1 MLHQSFIAGLGLLI
15 LLANFIWT
23 SLIFLQSVNSIE
35 EKYPPV
41 HLWNPDLCEDVEM
54 KIDREGNWF
63 YQGSIIGRDKLKI
76 LFSRILKFE
85 DGNYYLVTP
94 VEKVPV
100 KVDLA
105 PYMIIDY
112 EVDSDHENII
122 LKTNLDL
129 SIPLNK
135 EHKLEVKKIGDEHI
149 PFVHVRN
156 NIEGFISRSVYYS
169 LIEIALK
176 QDNGSSDQLT
186 LQSFNCDF
194 NLGQTI

>member
-1 MLHQSFIAGLGLLI
+1 MDFSDL
-15 LLANFIWT
+15 
-23 SLIFLQSVNSIE
+23 LQSVNSIE

-41 HLWNPDLCEDVEM
+41 HLWNPDLCEGVEM

-129 SIPLNK
+129 SIPLNQ

-156 NIEGFISRSVYYS
+156 NIEGFISRSVYYA

-176 QDNGSSDQLT
+176 QDNASSDQLT
-186 LQSFNCDF
+186 LKSFASEF
-194 NLGQTI
+194 SLGEVS

>member
-1 MLHQSFIAGLGLLI
+1 MDFSDL
-15 LLANFIWT
+15 
-23 SLIFLQSVNSIE
+23 LQSVNSIE

-41 HLWNPDLCEDVEM
+41 HLWNPDLCEGVEM
-54 KIDREGNWF
+54 RIDREGNWF

-76 LFSRILKFE
+76 LFSRILKLEEGKYF
-85 DGNYYLVTP
+85 LVTP

-100 KVDLA
+100 TVDLA

-112 EVDSDHENII
+112 EVDSDHKNII

-129 SIPLNK
+129 SIPLDK
-135 EHKLEVKKIGDEHI
+135 EHRLELKNIGDEHI

-169 LIEIALK
+169 LIEIALN

-186 LQSFNCDF
+186 LVSFDYDF

>member
-1 MLHQSFIAGLGLLI
+1 MDFSDL
-15 LLANFIWT
+15 
-23 SLIFLQSVNSIE
+23 LQSVNSIE

-41 HLWNPDLCEDVEM
+41 HLWNPDLCEGVEM

-63 YQGSIIGRDKLKI
+63 YQNSIIGRDKLKI
-76 LFSRILKFE
+76 LFSRILKLEE
-85 DGNYYLVTP
+85 DKYFLVTP

-100 KVDLA
+100 TVDLA

-112 EVDSDHENII
+112 EVDSDHRNII

-129 SIPLNK
+129 SIPLDND
-135 EHKLEVKKIGDEHI
+135 HRLELKNIGDEHI

-169 LIEIALK
+169 LIEIALN

-186 LQSFNCDF
+186 LKSFDCDF

>member
-1 MLHQSFIAGLGLLI
+1 MNFADLL
-15 LLANFIWT
+15 N
-23 SLIFLQSVNSIE
+23 SVNSIE

-41 HLWNPDLCEDVEM
+41 HLWDPDLCVGVEM

-63 YQGSIIGRDKLKI
+63 YQNSIIDRDKLKI
-76 LFSRILKFE
+76 LFSRILKLEEGKYF
-85 DGNYYLVTP
+85 LVTP

-100 KVDLA
+100 TVDLA

-112 EVDSDHENII
+112 EVDSDHRNII

-129 SIPLNK
+129 SIPLDND
-135 EHKLEVKKIGDEHI
+135 HRLELKIIGDEHI

-169 LIEIALK
+169 LIEIALN

-186 LQSFNCDF
+186 LKSFDCDF

>member
-1 MLHQSFIAGLGLLI
+1 MDFSDL
-15 LLANFIWT
+15 
-23 SLIFLQSVNSIE
+23 LQSVNSID

-41 HLWNPDLCEDVEM
+41 HLWNPDLCEGVEM

-76 LFSRILKFE
+76 LFSRILKLE
-85 DGNYYLVTP
+85 NGKYYLVTP
-94 VEKVPV
+94 VEKVAV

-105 PYMIIDY
+105 PYKIIDY
-112 EVDSDHENII
+112 EVDSDDKNII

-129 SIPLNK
+129 SIPLDK
-135 EHKLEVKKIGDEHI
+135 DHKLELKKIGEEQI
-149 PFVHVRN
+149 PFIQVRD

-176 QDNGSSDQLT
+176 QENTPSDQLI
-186 LQSFNCDF
+186 LKSFDCDF
-194 NLGQTI
+194 NLGEIR

>member
-1 MLHQSFIAGLGLLI
+1 
-15 LLANFIWT
+15 
-23 SLIFLQSVNSIE
+23 
-35 EKYPPV
+35 
-41 HLWNPDLCEDVEM
+41 
-54 KIDREGNWF
+54 
-63 YQGSIIGRDKLKI
+63 
-76 LFSRILKFE
+76 
-85 DGNYYLVTP
+85 LVTP

-100 KVDLA
+100 TVDLA
-105 PYMIIDY
+105 PYMIVDY
-112 EVDSDHENII
+112 EVDSDHKNII

-129 SIPLNK
+129 SIPLDND
-135 EHKLEVKKIGDEHI
+135 HRLELKNIGDEHI

-186 LQSFNCDF
+186 LRSFDCDF

>member
-1 MLHQSFIAGLGLLI
+1 MDFAELL
-15 LLANFIWT
+15 N
-23 SLIFLQSVNSIE
+23 SVNSIE

-41 HLWNPDLCEDVEM
+41 HLWNPDLCEGVEM
-54 KIDREGNWF
+54 RIDREGNWF

-76 LFSRILKFE
+76 LFSKILKFE
-85 DGNYYLVTP
+85 NGKYYLVTP

-100 KVDLA
+100 TVDLA
-105 PYMIIDY
+105 PYMIVDY
-112 EVDSDHENII
+112 EVDLDHKNII

-129 SIPLNK
+129 SIPLDK
-135 EHKLEVKKIGDEHI
+135 DHQLELKKIGDEHI

-186 LQSFNCDF
+186 LRSFDCDF

>member
-1 MLHQSFIAGLGLLI
+1 M
-15 LLANFIWT
+15 NF
-23 SLIFLQSVNSIE
+23 SDLLQSVNSIE

-41 HLWNPDLCEDVEM
+41 HLWNPDLCEGVEM

-63 YQGSIIGRDKLKI
+63 YQNSIIGRDKLKI
-76 LFSRILKFE
+76 LFSRILKLEEGKYF
-85 DGNYYLVTP
+85 LVTP

-100 KVDLA
+100 TVDLA
-105 PYMIIDY
+105 PYMIVDY
-112 EVDSDHENII
+112 EVDSDHKNII

-129 SIPLNK
+129 SIPLDK
-135 EHKLEVKKIGDEHI
+135 DHKLELKNIGDEHI

-186 LQSFNCDF
+186 LKSFDCDF
-194 NLGQTI
+194 NLGQTT

>member
-1 MLHQSFIAGLGLLI
+1 MDFSDL
-15 LLANFIWT
+15 
-23 SLIFLQSVNSIE
+23 LQSVNSIE

-41 HLWNPDLCEDVEM
+41 HLWNPDLCEGVEM

-63 YQGSIIGRDKLKI
+63 YQNSIIGRDKLKI
-76 LFSRILKFE
+76 LFSRILKLEEGKYF
-85 DGNYYLVTP
+85 LVTP

-100 KVDLA
+100 IVDLA
-105 PYMIIDY
+105 PYMIVDY
-112 EVDSDHENII
+112 EVDSDYKNII

-129 SIPLNK
+129 SIPLDN
-135 EHKLEVKKIGDEHI
+135 EHRLELKNIGDEHI

-186 LQSFNCDF
+186 LRSFDCDF

>member
-1 MLHQSFIAGLGLLI
+1 MDFAEL
-15 LLANFIWT
+15 
-23 SLIFLQSVNSIE
+23 LQSVNSID

-41 HLWNPDLCEDVEM
+41 HLWTPDLCEGVEM
-54 KIDREGNWF
+54 RIDREGNWF

-76 LFSRILKFE
+76 LFSRILKLEEGKYF
-85 DGNYYLVTP
+85 LVTP

-100 KVDLA
+100 TVDLA
-105 PYMIIDY
+105 PYMIVDY
-112 EVDSDHENII
+112 EVDLDHKNII

-129 SIPLNK
+129 SIPLDK
-135 EHKLEVKKIGDEHI
+135 DHQLELKKIGDEHI

-186 LQSFNCDF
+186 LKSFNCDF
-194 NLGQTI
+194 NLGQII

>member
-1 MLHQSFIAGLGLLI
+1 MDFSDL
-15 LLANFIWT
+15 
-23 SLIFLQSVNSIE
+23 LQSVNSIE

-41 HLWNPDLCEDVEM
+41 HLWNPDLCEGVEM

-85 DGNYYLVTP
+85 EDKYFLVTP

-105 PYMIIDY
+105 PYMIVDY
-112 EVDSDHENII
+112 KVDSDHKNII

-129 SIPLNK
+129 SIPLDK
-135 EHKLEVKKIGDEHI
+135 DHKLELKNIGDEHI

-169 LIEIALK
+169 LIEIALN
-176 QDNGSSDQLT
+176 QDNGSSDQLI
-186 LQSFNCDF
+186 LKSFGCNF
-194 NLGQTI
+194 NMGQRI

>member
-1 MLHQSFIAGLGLLI
+1 MDFSDL
-15 LLANFIWT
+15 
-23 SLIFLQSVNSIE
+23 LQSVNSIE

-41 HLWNPDLCEDVEM
+41 HLWNPDLCEGVEM

-63 YQGSIIGRDKLKI
+63 YQNSIIGRDKLKI
-76 LFSRILKFE
+76 LFSRILKLEEGKYF
-85 DGNYYLVTP
+85 LVTP

-100 KVDLA
+100 TVDLA
-105 PYMIIDY
+105 PYMIVDY
-112 EVDSDHENII
+112 EVDSDHKNII

-129 SIPLNK
+129 SIPLDK
-135 EHKLEVKKIGDEHI
+135 DHKLELKNIGDEHI

-169 LIEIALK
+169 LIEIALN

-186 LQSFNCDF
+186 LKSFDYDF

>member
-1 MLHQSFIAGLGLLI
+1 MDFSDL
-15 LLANFIWT
+15 
-23 SLIFLQSVNSIE
+23 LQSVNSIE

-41 HLWNPDLCEDVEM
+41 HLWNPDLCEGVEM

-63 YQGSIIGRDKLKI
+63 YQNSIIGRDKLKI
-76 LFSRILKFE
+76 LFSRILKLEEGKYF
-85 DGNYYLVTP
+85 LVTP

-100 KVDLA
+100 TVDLA
-105 PYMIIDY
+105 PYMIVDY
-112 EVDSDHENII
+112 EVDSDHKNII

-129 SIPLNK
+129 SIPLDND
-135 EHKLEVKKIGDEHI
+135 HRLELKNIGDEHI

-186 LQSFNCDF
+186 LRSFDCDF

>member
-1 MLHQSFIAGLGLLI
+1 MDFSDL
-15 LLANFIWT
+15 
-23 SLIFLQSVNSIE
+23 LQSVNSIE

-41 HLWNPDLCEDVEM
+41 HLWNPDLCEGVEM

-76 LFSRILKFE
+76 LFSRILKLEEGKYF
-85 DGNYYLVTP
+85 LVTP

-100 KVDLA
+100 IVDLA
-105 PYMIIDY
+105 PYMVVDY
-112 EVDSDHENII
+112 EVDSDHKNII

-129 SIPLNK
+129 SIPLDND
-135 EHKLEVKKIGDEHI
+135 HRLELKNIGDENI

-169 LIEIALK
+169 LIEIALN

-186 LQSFNCDF
+186 LVSFDCNF

>member
-1 MLHQSFIAGLGLLI
+1 MDFSDL
-15 LLANFIWT
+15 
-23 SLIFLQSVNSIE
+23 LQSVNSIE

-41 HLWNPDLCEDVEM
+41 HLWNPDLCEGVEM

-63 YQGSIIGRDKLKI
+63 YQNSIIGRDKLKI
-76 LFSRILKFE
+76 LFSRILKLEEGKYF
-85 DGNYYLVTP
+85 LVTP

-100 KVDLA
+100 TVDLA

-112 EVDSDHENII
+112 EVDSDHRNII

-129 SIPLNK
+129 SIPLDN
-135 EHKLEVKKIGDEHI
+135 EHRLELKNIGDEHI

-186 LQSFNCDF
+186 LRSFDCDF

>member
-1 MLHQSFIAGLGLLI
+1 MDFSDL
-15 LLANFIWT
+15 
-23 SLIFLQSVNSIE
+23 LQSVSSIE

-41 HLWNPDLCEDVEM
+41 HLWNPDLCEGVEM

-63 YQGSIIGRDKLKI
+63 YQDSIIGRDKLKI

-94 VEKVPV
+94 VEKVLV

-112 EVDSDHENII
+112 EVDLDHENII

-156 NIEGFISRSVYYS
+156 NIEGFISRSVYYA

-186 LQSFNCDF
+186 LKSFASEF
-194 NLGQTI
+194 SLGEVT

>member
-1 MLHQSFIAGLGLLI
+1 MDFSDL
-15 LLANFIWT
+15 
-23 SLIFLQSVNSIE
+23 LQSVNSIE

-41 HLWNPDLCEDVEM
+41 HLWNPDLCEGVEM

-63 YQGSIIGRDKLKI
+63 YQDSIIGRDKLKI
-76 LFSRILKFE
+76 LFSRILKLEEGKYF
-85 DGNYYLVTP
+85 LVTP

-100 KVDLA
+100 TVDLA
-105 PYMIIDY
+105 PYMIVDY
-112 EVDSDHENII
+112 EIDSDHKNII

-129 SIPLNK
+129 SIPLDK
-135 EHKLEVKKIGDEHI
+135 DHRLELKNIGDEHI

-169 LIEIALK
+169 LIEIALN
-176 QDNGSSDQLT
+176 QDNSSSDQLT
-186 LQSFNCDF
+186 LKSFDCDF

>member
-1 MLHQSFIAGLGLLI
+1 MDFAELL
-15 LLANFIWT
+15 
-23 SLIFLQSVNSIE
+23 SSVNSIE

-41 HLWNPDLCEDVEM
+41 HLWNPDLCEGVEM
-54 KIDREGNWF
+54 RIDREGNWF

-76 LFSRILKFE
+76 LFSKILKFE
-85 DGNYYLVTP
+85 NGKYYLVTP

-100 KVDLA
+100 TVDLA
-105 PYMIIDY
+105 PYMVVDY
-112 EVDSDHENII
+112 EVDLDHKNII

-129 SIPLNK
+129 SIPLDK
-135 EHKLEVKKIGDEHI
+135 DHQLELKKIGDEHI

>member
-1 MLHQSFIAGLGLLI
+1 MDFSDL
-15 LLANFIWT
+15 
-23 SLIFLQSVNSIE
+23 LQSVNSIE

-41 HLWNPDLCEDVEM
+41 HLWNPDLCEGVEM

-76 LFSRILKFE
+76 LFSRILKLEEGKYF
-85 DGNYYLVTP
+85 LVTP

-100 KVDLA
+100 IVDLA
-105 PYMIIDY
+105 PYMIVDY
-112 EVDSDHENII
+112 EVDSDHKNII

-129 SIPLNK
+129 SIPLDK
-135 EHKLEVKKIGDEHI
+135 DHKLELKNIGDEHI

-169 LIEIALK
+169 LIEIALN

-186 LQSFNCDF
+186 LKSFDYDF

>member
-1 MLHQSFIAGLGLLI
+1 
-15 LLANFIWT
+15 
-23 SLIFLQSVNSIE
+23 
-35 EKYPPV
+35 
-41 HLWNPDLCEDVEM
+41 M

-63 YQGSIIGRDKLKI
+63 YQNSIIGRDKLKI
-76 LFSRILKFE
+76 LFSRILKLEEGKYF
-85 DGNYYLVTP
+85 LVTP

-100 KVDLA
+100 TVDLA

-112 EVDSDHENII
+112 EVDSDHRNII

-129 SIPLNK
+129 SIPLDND
-135 EHKLEVKKIGDEHI
+135 HRLELKNIGDEHI

-169 LIEIALK
+169 LIEIALN

-186 LQSFNCDF
+186 LKSFDCDF

>member
-1 MLHQSFIAGLGLLI
+1 MDFSDL
-15 LLANFIWT
+15 
-23 SLIFLQSVNSIE
+23 LQSVNSIE

-41 HLWNPDLCEDVEM
+41 HLWNPDLCEGVEM

-63 YQGSIIGRDKLKI
+63 YQNSIIGRDKLKI
-76 LFSRILKFE
+76 LFSRILKLEEGKYF
-85 DGNYYLVTP
+85 LVTP

-100 KVDLA
+100 TVDLA
-105 PYMIIDY
+105 PYMIVDY
-112 EVDSDHENII
+112 EVDSDHKNII

-129 SIPLNK
+129 SIPLDK
-135 EHKLEVKKIGDEHI
+135 DHQLELKNIGDEHI

-169 LIEIALK
+169 LIEIALN
-176 QDNGSSDQLT
+176 QDNGSSNQLT
-186 LQSFNCDF
+186 LKSFDCDF

>member
-1 MLHQSFIAGLGLLI
+1 M
-15 LLANFIWT
+15 NF
-23 SLIFLQSVNSIE
+23 SDLLQSVNSIE

-41 HLWNPDLCEDVEM
+41 HLWNPDLCEGVEM

-63 YQGSIIGRDKLKI
+63 YQGSIVGRDKLKI

-85 DGNYYLVTP
+85 EGNYYLVTP
-94 VEKVPV
+94 VEKVLV

-105 PYMIIDY
+105 PCMIIDY

-176 QDNGSSDQLT
+176 QDNASSDQLT
-186 LQSFNCDF
+186 LKSFASEF
-194 NLGQTI
+194 SLGEVT

>member
-1 MLHQSFIAGLGLLI
+1 MDFSDL
-15 LLANFIWT
+15 
-23 SLIFLQSVNSIE
+23 LQSVNSIE

-41 HLWNPDLCEDVEM
+41 HLWNPDLCEGVEM

-63 YQGSIIGRDKLKI
+63 YQNSIIGRDKLKI
-76 LFSRILKFE
+76 LFSRILKLEEGKYF
-85 DGNYYLVTP
+85 LVTP

-100 KVDLA
+100 TVDLA
-105 PYMIIDY
+105 PYMIVDY
-112 EVDSDHENII
+112 EVDSDYKNII

-129 SIPLNK
+129 SIPLDN
-135 EHKLEVKKIGDEHI
+135 EHRLELKNIGDEHI

-186 LQSFNCDF
+186 LRSFDCDF
-194 NLGQTI
+194 NLGQTT

>member
-1 MLHQSFIAGLGLLI
+1 MDFSDL
-15 LLANFIWT
+15 
-23 SLIFLQSVNSIE
+23 LQSVNSIE

-41 HLWNPDLCEDVEM
+41 HLWNPDLCEGVEM

-94 VEKVPV
+94 VEKVLV

-112 EVDSDHENII
+112 EVDLDHENII

-135 EHKLEVKKIGDEHI
+135 EQKLEVKKIGDEHM

-176 QDNGSSDQLT
+176 QDNASSDQLT
-186 LQSFNCDF
+186 LKSFASEF
-194 NLGQTI
+194 SLGEVT